1 MDGDEFKDALRRLG
15 FTHSTFARGLGLTS
29 RTVQRWL
36 VSGPPEHV
44 AYFLRA
50 LTSQFVPA
58 PHEGVWTATDGGVV
72 EAAGALEL
80 SLQTWLQ
87 RAVHAG
93 WPQEMAAA
101 GAITCFA
108 RLLYEMRLKP
118 LTRT

>member
-1 MDGDEFKDALRRLG
+1 MDGDEFKEAIRRLG
-15 FTHSTFARGLGLTS
+15 FTHSSFARGLGLTS
-29 RTVQRWL
+29 RTVQRWV

-50 LTSQFVPA
+50 MTRQFVPE
-58 PHEGVWTATDGGVV
+58 PHDLVWTATDGGVG
-72 EAAGALEL
+72 EAAGAFEL
-80 SLQTWLQ
+80 SLQAWLQ

-101 GAITCFA
+101 GAIACLA
-108 RLLYEMRLKP
+108 RLLYEMRKKH